1 MKRRYIQDKNT
12 LELIEVTDEF
22 VPDSRVGDSALWGDS
37 HYANTTGPNG
47 EDLSSRAKHRA
58 YLKATG
64 LATTDDFKSEWS
76 RAKEARENYHRSG
89 GTVSRQDVAQAI
101 ARLKGY

>member
-1 MKRRYIQDKNT
+1 MTKRRYVQDPQT
-12 LELIEVTDEF
+12 LELVEITQERE
-22 VPDSRVGDSALWGDS
+22 PSRAGDAALWNDS
-37 HYANTTGPNG
+37 HYSNTTGPNG
-47 EDLSSRAKHRA
+47 EDLSSRSKHRA

-64 LATTDDFKSEWS
+64 LTTVDEFKSEWS
-76 RAKEARENYHRSG
+76 RAREARENYHRSG